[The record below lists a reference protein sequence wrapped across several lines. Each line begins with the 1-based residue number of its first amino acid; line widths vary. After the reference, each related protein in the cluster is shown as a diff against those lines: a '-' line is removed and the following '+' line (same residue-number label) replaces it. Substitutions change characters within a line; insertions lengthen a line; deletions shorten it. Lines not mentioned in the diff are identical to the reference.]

1 MKVLQNRIDDLNL
14 ELTIEVEAA
23 DYAEIERKKLAERR
37 RTADF
42 KGFRKGMVPA
52 SMIKRVFGDQ
62 CLAEAVNQV
71 VSSALDN
78 HITENALRILGEP
91 LSSEKQPEVEWVDGN
106 NFTFVFDLGLYP
118 EISFEVSKDDKVPSY
133 TVSVSAK
140 DKTTMVENLKKF
152 YEERNKAAGEKKEG
166 EEVAAEPAKS
176 DEEIEKEAAERLDSQ
191 YKNEAEWR
199 LSKDIRDYFVNKA
212 AITLPEEFLKRW
224 LLVAN
229 SGKVTKEDIEK
240 EFDGF
245 LADFK
250 WQLVRGFLM
259 KKYELKIEEKD
270 IREAA
275 EAFVAYQY
283 AMYGL
288 GNVPQKMIKESAVN
302 VLQDQKQVERLAEQ
316 VEDSK
321 VMAKLKEEMTLE
333 ATKITSAKFRDLK

>member
-1 MKVLQNRIDDLNL
+1 MKVLENRIDDLNL

-42 KGFRKGMVPA
+42 KGFRKGNVPA
-52 SMIKRVFGDQ
+52 SMIKRVFGEQ
-62 CLAEAVNQV
+62 CLVESVNQV
-71 VSSALDN
+71 ISQALDK
-78 HITENALRILGEP
+78 HITDNSLRILGEP

-106 NFTFVFDLGLYP
+106 NFSFVFDLGLYP
-118 EISFEVSKDDKVPSY
+118 ELNFEVVKEDKVPSY
-133 TVSVSAK
+133 EISVEDK
-140 DKTTMVENLKKF
+140 DKATMTENLKKY
-152 YEERNKAAGEKKEG
+152 YEEKKE
-166 EEVAAEPAKS
+166 EKS
-176 DEEIEKEAAERLDSQ
+176 DEDIANEASERLESQ

-212 AITLPEEFLKRW
+212 AVSLPEEFLKRW

-229 SGKVTKEDIEK
+229 AGKITKEDVDK

-250 WQLVRGFLM
+250 WQLVRGYLM
-259 KKYELKIEEKD
+259 KKFELKVEESD

-275 EAFVAYQY
+275 KAFVTYQY

-288 GNVPQKMIKESAVN
+288 SNVPEEMINEAVVN
-302 VLQDQKQVERLAEQ
+302 VLQDQKQLERMVEQ

-321 VMAKLKEEMTLE
+321 VMAKLKENITLKP
-333 ATKITSAKFRDLK
+333 TKITSEKFRAL

>member
-1 MKVLQNRIDDLNL
+1 MKVLENRIDDLNL

-42 KGFRKGMVPA
+42 KGFRKGNVPA
-52 SMIKRVFGDQ
+52 SMIKRVFGEQ
-62 CLAEAVNQV
+62 CLVESVNQV
-71 VSSALDN
+71 ISQALDK
-78 HITENALRILGEP
+78 HITDNSLRILGEP

-106 NFTFVFDLGLYP
+106 NFSFVFDLGLYP
-118 EISFEVSKDDKVPSY
+118 ELNFEVVKEDKVPSY
-133 TVSVSAK
+133 EISVADK
-140 DKTTMVENLKKF
+140 DKTSMTENLKKY
-152 YEERNKAAGEKKEG
+152 YEEKKE
-166 EEVAAEPAKS
+166 EKS
-176 DEEIEKEAAERLDSQ
+176 DEDIAKEASDRLESQ

-199 LSKDIRDYFVNKA
+199 LSKDIRDYFVGKA
-212 AITLPEEFLKRW
+212 DVKLPEEFLKRW

-229 SGKVTKEDIEK
+229 AGKITKEDVDK

-250 WQLVRGFLM
+250 WQLVRGYLM
-259 KKYELKIEEKD
+259 KKFELKIEEND

-275 EAFVAYQY
+275 KAFVTYQY

-288 GNVPQKMIKESAVN
+288 GNVPEEMINEAVVN
-302 VLQDQKQVERLAEQ
+302 VLQDQKQVERMVEQ

-321 VMAKLKEEMTLE
+321 VMAKIKEIITVK
-333 ATKITSAKFRDLK
+333 ATKITSEKVRAL

>member
-1 MKVLQNRIDDLNL
+1 MKVLENRIDDLNL

-42 KGFRKGMVPA
+42 KGFRKGNVPA
-52 SMIKRVFGDQ
+52 SMIKRVFGEQ
-62 CLAEAVNQV
+62 CLVESVNQV
-71 VSSALDN
+71 ISQALDK
-78 HITENALRILGEP
+78 HITDNSLRILGEP

-106 NFTFVFDLGLYP
+106 NFSFVFDLGLYP
-118 EISFEVSKDDKVPSY
+118 ELNFEVVKEDKVPSY
-133 TVSVSAK
+133 EISVEDK
-140 DKTTMVENLKKF
+140 DKATMTENLKKY
-152 YEERNKAAGEKKEG
+152 YEEKKE
-166 EEVAAEPAKS
+166 EKS
-176 DEEIEKEAAERLDSQ
+176 DEDIAKEASERLESQ

-212 AITLPEEFLKRW
+212 AVSLPEEFLKRW

-229 SGKVTKEDIEK
+229 AGKITKEDVDK

-250 WQLVRGFLM
+250 WQLVRGYLM
-259 KKYELKIEEKD
+259 KKFELKVEESD

-275 EAFVAYQY
+275 KAFVTYQY

-288 GNVPQKMIKESAVN
+288 SNVPEEMINEAVVN
-302 VLQDQKQVERLAEQ
+302 VLQDQKQLERMVEQ

-321 VMAKLKEEMTLE
+321 VMAKLKETINVKP
-333 ATKITSAKFRDLK
+333 TKITSEKFRAL

>member
-1 MKVLQNRIDDLNL
+1 MKVLENRIDDLNL

-42 KGFRKGMVPA
+42 KGFRKGNVPA
-52 SMIKRVFGDQ
+52 SMIKRVFGEQ
-62 CLAEAVNQV
+62 CLVESVNQV
-71 VSSALDN
+71 ISQALDK
-78 HITENALRILGEP
+78 HITDNSLRILGEP

-106 NFTFVFDLGLYP
+106 NFSFVFDLGLYP
-118 EISFEVSKDDKVPSY
+118 ELNFEVVKEDKVPSY
-133 TVSVSAK
+133 EISVADK
-140 DKTTMVENLKKF
+140 DKTSMTENLKKY
-152 YEERNKAAGEKKEG
+152 YEEKKE
-166 EEVAAEPAKS
+166 EKS
-176 DEEIEKEAAERLDSQ
+176 DEDIAKEASDRLESQ

-199 LSKDIRDYFVNKA
+199 LSKDIRDYFVGKA
-212 AITLPEEFLKRW
+212 DVKLPEEFLKRW

-229 SGKVTKEDIEK
+229 AGKITKEDVDK

-250 WQLVRGFLM
+250 WQLVRGYLM
-259 KKYELKIEEKD
+259 KKFELKIEEND

-275 EAFVAYQY
+275 KAFVPYQY

-288 GNVPQKMIKESAVN
+288 GNVPEEMINEAVVN
-302 VLQDQKQVERLAEQ
+302 VLQDQKQVERMVEQ

-321 VMAKLKEEMTLE
+321 VMAKIKEIITVK
-333 ATKITSAKFRDLK
+333 ATKITSEKFRAL

>member
-1 MKVLQNRIDDLNL
+1 MKVLENRIDDLNL

-42 KGFRKGMVPA
+42 KGFRKGNVPA
-52 SMIKRVFGDQ
+52 SMIKRVFGEQ
-62 CLAEAVNQV
+62 CLVESVNQV
-71 VSSALDN
+71 ISQALDK
-78 HITENALRILGEP
+78 HITENSLRILGEP

-106 NFTFVFDLGLYP
+106 NFSFVFDLGLYP
-118 EISFEVSKDDKVPSY
+118 ELNFEVVKEDKVPSY
-133 TVSVSAK
+133 EISVADK
-140 DKTTMVENLKKF
+140 DKTSMTENLKKY
-152 YEERNKAAGEKKEG
+152 YEEKKE
-166 EEVAAEPAKS
+166 EKS
-176 DEEIEKEAAERLDSQ
+176 DEDIAKEASDRLESQ

-199 LSKDIRDYFVNKA
+199 LSKDIRDYLVGKA
-212 AITLPEEFLKRW
+212 DVKLPEEFLKRW

-229 SGKVTKEDIEK
+229 AGKITKEDVDK

-250 WQLVRGFLM
+250 WQLVRGYLM
-259 KKYELKIEEKD
+259 KKFELKIEEND

-275 EAFVAYQY
+275 KAFVTYQY

-288 GNVPQKMIKESAVN
+288 GNVPEEMINEAVVN
-302 VLQDQKQVERLAEQ
+302 VLQDQKQVERMVEQ

-321 VMAKLKEEMTLE
+321 VMAKIKEIITIK
-333 ATKITSAKFRDLK
+333 ATKITSEKFRAL

>member
-1 MKVLQNRIDDLNL
+1 MKVLENRIDDLNL

-42 KGFRKGMVPA
+42 KGFRKGNVPA
-52 SMIKRVFGDQ
+52 SMIKRVFGEQ
-62 CLAEAVNQV
+62 CLVESVNQV
-71 VSSALDN
+71 ISQALDK
-78 HITENALRILGEP
+78 HITDNSLRILGEP

-106 NFTFVFDLGLYP
+106 NFSFVFDLGLYP
-118 EISFEVSKDDKVPSY
+118 ELNFEVVKEDKVPSY
-133 TVSVSAK
+133 EISVEDK
-140 DKTTMVENLKKF
+140 DKATMTENLKKY
-152 YEERNKAAGEKKEG
+152 YEEKKE
-166 EEVAAEPAKS
+166 EKS
-176 DEEIEKEAAERLDSQ
+176 DEDIAKEASERLESQ

-212 AITLPEEFLKRW
+212 AVSLPEEFLKRW
-224 LLVAN
+224 LIVAN
-229 SGKVTKEDIEK
+229 AGKITKEDVDK

-250 WQLVRGFLM
+250 WQLVRGYLM
-259 KKYELKIEEKD
+259 KKFEFKIEESD

-275 EAFVAYQY
+275 KAFVTYQY

-288 GNVPQKMIKESAVN
+288 SNVPEEMINEAVVN
-302 VLQDQKQVERLAEQ
+302 VLQDQKQLERMVEQ

-321 VMAKLKEEMTLE
+321 VMAKLKETITVKP
-333 ATKITSAKFRDLK
+333 TKITSEKFRAL

>member
-1 MKVLQNRIDDLNL
+1 MKVLENRIDDLNL

-42 KGFRKGMVPA
+42 KGFRKGNVPA
-52 SMIKRVFGDQ
+52 SMIKRVFGEQ
-62 CLAEAVNQV
+62 CLVESVNQV
-71 VSSALDN
+71 ISQALDK
-78 HITENALRILGEP
+78 HITDNSLRILGEP

-106 NFTFVFDLGLYP
+106 NFSFVFDLGLYP
-118 EISFEVSKDDKVPSY
+118 ELNFEVVKEDKVPSY
-133 TVSVSAK
+133 EISVADK
-140 DKTTMVENLKKF
+140 DKTSMTENLKKY
-152 YEERNKAAGEKKEG
+152 YEEKKE
-166 EEVAAEPAKS
+166 EKS
-176 DEEIEKEAAERLDSQ
+176 DEDIAKEASDRLESQ

-199 LSKDIRDYFVNKA
+199 LSKDIRDYFVGKA
-212 AITLPEEFLKRW
+212 DVKLPEEFLKRW

-229 SGKVTKEDIEK
+229 AGKITKEDVDK

-250 WQLVRGFLM
+250 WQLVRGYLM
-259 KKYELKIEEKD
+259 KKFELKIEEND

-275 EAFVAYQY
+275 KAFVTYQY

-288 GNVPQKMIKESAVN
+288 GNVPEEMINEAVVN
-302 VLQDQKQVERLAEQ
+302 VLQDQKQVERMVEQ

-321 VMAKLKEEMTLE
+321 VMAKIKETITIK
-333 ATKITSAKFRDLK
+333 ATKITSEKFRAL

>member
-1 MKVLQNRIDDLNL
+1 MKVLENRIDDLNL

-42 KGFRKGMVPA
+42 KGFRKGNVPA
-52 SMIKRVFGDQ
+52 SMIKRVFGEQ
-62 CLAEAVNQV
+62 CLVESVNQV
-71 VSSALDN
+71 ISQALDK
-78 HITENALRILGEP
+78 HITDNSLRILGEP

-106 NFTFVFDLGLYP
+106 NFSFVFDLGLYP
-118 EISFEVSKDDKVPSY
+118 ELNFEVVKEDKVPSY
-133 TVSVSAK
+133 EISVEDK
-140 DKTTMVENLKKF
+140 DKATMTENLKKY
-152 YEERNKAAGEKKEG
+152 YEEKKE
-166 EEVAAEPAKS
+166 EKS
-176 DEEIEKEAAERLDSQ
+176 DEDIANEASERLESQ

-212 AITLPEEFLKRW
+212 AVSLPEEFLKRW

-229 SGKVTKEDIEK
+229 AGKITKEDVDK

-245 LADFK
+245 LSDFK
-250 WQLVRGFLM
+250 WQLVRGYLM
-259 KKYELKIEEKD
+259 KKFELKVEESD

-275 EAFVAYQY
+275 KAFVTYQY

-288 GNVPQKMIKESAVN
+288 SNVPEEMINEAVVN
-302 VLQDQKQVERLAEQ
+302 VLQDQKQLERMVEQ

-321 VMAKLKEEMTLE
+321 VMARLKETITVKP
-333 ATKITSAKFRDLK
+333 TKITSEKFRAL

>member
-1 MKVLQNRIDDLNL
+1 MKVLENRIDDLNL

-42 KGFRKGMVPA
+42 KGFRKGNVPA
-52 SMIKRVFGDQ
+52 SMIKRVFGEQ
-62 CLAEAVNQV
+62 CLVESVNQV
-71 VSSALDN
+71 ISQALDK
-78 HITENALRILGEP
+78 HITDNSLRILGEP

-106 NFTFVFDLGLYP
+106 NFSFVFDLGLYP
-118 EISFEVSKDDKVPSY
+118 ELNLEVVKEDKVPSY
-133 TVSVSAK
+133 EISVADK
-140 DKTTMVENLKKF
+140 DKTSMTENLKKY
-152 YEERNKAAGEKKEG
+152 YEEKKE
-166 EEVAAEPAKS
+166 EKS
-176 DEEIEKEAAERLDSQ
+176 DEDIAKEASDRLESQ

-199 LSKDIRDYFVNKA
+199 LSKDIRDYFVGKA
-212 AITLPEEFLKRW
+212 DVKLPEEFLKRW

-229 SGKVTKEDIEK
+229 AGKITKEDVDK

-250 WQLVRGFLM
+250 WQLVRGYLM
-259 KKYELKIEEKD
+259 KKFELKIEEND

-275 EAFVAYQY
+275 KAFVTYQY

-288 GNVPQKMIKESAVN
+288 GNVPEEMINEAVVN
-302 VLQDQKQVERLAEQ
+302 VLHDQKQVERMVEQ

-321 VMAKLKEEMTLE
+321 VMAKIKEIITVK
-333 ATKITSAKFRDLK
+333 ATKITSEKFRAL

>member
-1 MKVLQNRIDDLNL
+1 MKVLENRIDDLNL

-42 KGFRKGMVPA
+42 KGFRKGNVPA
-52 SMIKRVFGDQ
+52 SMIKRVFGEQ
-62 CLAEAVNQV
+62 CLVESVNQV
-71 VSSALDN
+71 ISQALDK
-78 HITENALRILGEP
+78 HITDNSLRILGEP

-106 NFTFVFDLGLYP
+106 NFSFVFDLGLYP
-118 EISFEVSKDDKVPSY
+118 ELNFEVVKEDKVPSY
-133 TVSVSAK
+133 EISVEDK
-140 DKTTMVENLKKF
+140 DKATMTENLKKY
-152 YEERNKAAGEKKEG
+152 YEEKKE
-166 EEVAAEPAKS
+166 EKS
-176 DEEIEKEAAERLDSQ
+176 DEDIAKEASERLESQ

-212 AITLPEEFLKRW
+212 AVSLPEEFLKRW

-229 SGKVTKEDIEK
+229 AGKITKEDVDK

-250 WQLVRGFLM
+250 WQLVRGYLM
-259 KKYELKIEEKD
+259 KKFELKIEEND

-275 EAFVAYQY
+275 KAFVTYQY

-288 GNVPQKMIKESAVN
+288 GNVPEEMINEAVVN
-302 VLQDQKQVERLAEQ
+302 VLQDQKQVERMVEQ

-321 VMAKLKEEMTLE
+321 VMAKIKEIITIK
-333 ATKITSAKFRDLK
+333 ATKITSEKFRAL

>member
-1 MKVLQNRIDDLNL
+1 MKVLENRIDDLNL

-42 KGFRKGMVPA
+42 KGFRKGNVPA
-52 SMIKRVFGDQ
+52 SMIKRVFGEQ
-62 CLAEAVNQV
+62 CLVESVNQV
-71 VSSALDN
+71 ISQALDK
-78 HITENALRILGEP
+78 HITDNSLRILGEP

-106 NFTFVFDLGLYP
+106 NFSFVFDLGLYP
-118 EISFEVSKDDKVPSY
+118 ELNFEVVKEDKVPSY
-133 TVSVSAK
+133 EISVADK
-140 DKTTMVENLKKF
+140 DKTSMTENLKKY
-152 YEERNKAAGEKKEG
+152 YEEKKE
-166 EEVAAEPAKS
+166 EKS
-176 DEEIEKEAAERLDSQ
+176 DEDIAKEASDRLESQ

-199 LSKDIRDYFVNKA
+199 LSKDIRDYFVGKA
-212 AITLPEEFLKRW
+212 DVKLPEEFLKRW

-229 SGKVTKEDIEK
+229 AGKITKEDVDK

-250 WQLVRGFLM
+250 WQLVRGYLM
-259 KKYELKIEEKD
+259 KKFELKIEEND

-275 EAFVAYQY
+275 KAFVTYQY

-288 GNVPQKMIKESAVN
+288 GNVPEEMINEAVVN
-302 VLQDQKQVERLAEQ
+302 VLQDQKQVERMVEQ

-321 VMAKLKEEMTLE
+321 VMAKIKDIITVK
-333 ATKITSAKFRDLK
+333 ATKITSEKFRAL

>member
-1 MKVLQNRIDDLNL
+1 MKVLENRIDDLNL

-42 KGFRKGMVPA
+42 KGFRKGNVPA
-52 SMIKRVFGDQ
+52 SMIKRVFGEQ
-62 CLAEAVNQV
+62 CLVESVNQV
-71 VSSALDN
+71 ISQALDK
-78 HITENALRILGEP
+78 HITDNSLRILGEP

-106 NFTFVFDLGLYP
+106 NFSFVFDLGLYP
-118 EISFEVSKDDKVPSY
+118 ELNFEVVKEDKVPSY
-133 TVSVSAK
+133 EISVEDK
-140 DKTTMVENLKKF
+140 DKATMTENLKKY
-152 YEERNKAAGEKKEG
+152 YEEKKE
-166 EEVAAEPAKS
+166 EKS
-176 DEEIEKEAAERLDSQ
+176 DEDIANEASERLESQ

-212 AITLPEEFLKRW
+212 AVSLPEEFLKRW

-229 SGKVTKEDIEK
+229 AGKITKEDVDK

-250 WQLVRGFLM
+250 WQLVRGYLM
-259 KKYELKIEEKD
+259 KKFELKVEESD

-275 EAFVAYQY
+275 KAFVTYQY

-288 GNVPQKMIKESAVN
+288 SNVPEEMINEAVVN
-302 VLQDQKQVERLAEQ
+302 VLQDQKQLERMVEQ

-321 VMAKLKEEMTLE
+321 VMAKLKEIITIK
-333 ATKITSAKFRDLK
+333 ATKITSEKFRAL